1 MTQPSQNKQ
10 ILEKLNEIVKDVK
23 VIGEQQ
29 VCMGKQVARL
39 EKHNEMQPLI
49 DKETFIAINTRF
61 DRVEE
66 RTTKIEEAQIWATRL
81 IIGTAL
87 SSLVALVL
95 AFSKFVGGL

>member
-10 ILEKLNEIVKDVK
+10 ILDKLNELVKDVK
-23 VIGEQQ
+23 VIAEQQ

-49 DKETFIAINTRF
+49 DKESYSAINNRF

-66 RTTKIEEAQIWATRL
+66 RTTKIEEAQIWAMRL

-87 SSLVALVL
+87 STLVALIL
-95 AFSKFVGGL
+95 SFSRL

>member
-10 ILEKLNEIVKDVK
+10 ILEKLNELVKDVK
-23 VIGEQQ
+23 VIAEQQ

-49 DKETFIAINTRF
+49 DKESYSAINNRF

-66 RTTKIEEAQIWATRL
+66 RTTKIEEAQIWAMRL

-87 SSLVALVL
+87 STLVALIL
-95 AFSKFVGGL
+95 SFSRL

>member
-10 ILEKLNEIVKDVK
+10 ILEKLNELVKDVK
-23 VIGEQQ
+23 VIAEQQ

-49 DKETFIAINTRF
+49 DKESYSAINNRF

-66 RTTKIEEAQIWATRL
+66 RTTKIEEHQIWAMRL

-87 SSLVALVL
+87 STLVALIL
-95 AFSKFVGGL
+95 SFSRL

>member
-10 ILEKLNEIVKDVK
+10 ILEKLNEIVSDVK

-29 VCMGKQVARL
+29 VCIGKQVARL
-39 EKHNEMQPLI
+39 EKHIEMQPLI
-49 DKETFIAINTRF
+49 DKESHKAINDRF

-66 RTTKIEEAQIWATRL
+66 RTAKIEEAQIWATRL

-95 AFSKFVGGL
+95 AFSKFIGGL